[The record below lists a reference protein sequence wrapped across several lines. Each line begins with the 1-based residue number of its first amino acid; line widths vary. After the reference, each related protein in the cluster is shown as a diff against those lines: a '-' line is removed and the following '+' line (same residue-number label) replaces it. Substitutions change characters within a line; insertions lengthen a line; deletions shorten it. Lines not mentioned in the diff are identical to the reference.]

1 MLDIGDVVKGSYKLR
16 SIANR
21 DNGDRDYS
29 IDNFAMPL
37 TLELG
42 RQLNFKKVSSILVRL
57 GNTSMFSLHLLLDRD
72 LHSQIMHLDLDAK
85 DTYLEFYKSGSGKMY
100 LKILDR

>member
-1 MLDIGDVVKGSYKLR
+1 MLGIEDVVKGKYKLR

-37 TLELG
+37 TLEIG
-42 RQLNFKKVSSILVRL
+42 KSLNFKKVSSILVRL
-57 GNTSMFSLHLLLDRD
+57 GNTRMFSLHLLLNRD
-72 LHSQIMHLDLDAK
+72 LHSQIMHLDLDANLN
-85 DTYLEFYKSGSGKMY
+85 YLEFYKSSDKKNY
-100 LKILDR
+100 LKIKER